1 MSFITDIPSP
11 PTNSGVASP
20 LLPSPIGQTGDDSL
34 TVAVENLED
43 WVRRL
48 IDSVLSYWRKDP
60 SGNLFWTVFALVVP
74 FGWIALLLRTEPVR
88 VRVSSLRTLRRTD
101 WH

>member
-1 MSFITDIPSP
+1 M
-11 PTNSGVASP
+11 ASP
-20 LLPSPIGQTGDDSL
+20 LLPSPIRVDGRRQR

-43 WVRRL
+43 AVRRL
-48 IDSVLSYWRKDP
+48 IDSVLSFWRKDP

-88 VRVSSLRTLRRTD
+88 VRVSSLRTLRRAD
-101 WH
+101 WR